1 VEETASLF
9 ALQARG
15 KGIEFTCEI
24 SDSLAMTV
32 ASDPERLRQVLT
44 NLLGNSI
51 KFTDEGRIGVTAAL
65 IGETLDAIRV
75 RFVVHDTGI
84 GIEKSMLESIF
95 ESFTQADTSSTR
107 KYGGTGLGLAIS
119 KQLVDLL
126 GGEIGVESELGRG
139 SKFWFTVGLGRPAP
153 GEDAPVPPQASRA
166 QSIAKD
172 APAVAPFPPPG
183 APGVSPNAPAKIPPP
198 AARPAPPPSSPN
210 LSANSSPASS
220 TRRIL
225 LAEDNEI
232 NQRITLRLLE
242 KLGLP
247 ADAVVNGQQA
257 SESAGQKKYDL
268 ILMDC
273 QMPIMDGFEATAVI
287 RHREG
292 SDRHT
297 PICALTANAMEG
309 DREKCLAA
317 GMDDYITK
325 PISIDKLREAVE
337 RWVPR
342 ATAPVPGA

>member
-44 NLLGNSI
+44 NLLGNAI
-51 KFTDEGRIGVTAAL
+51 KFTDEGRIGVNAAL
-65 IGETLDAIRV
+65 IGETLETIRV

-84 GIEKSMLESIF
+84 GIDKSMLESIF

-153 GEDAPVPPQASRA
+153 GEDAPVPPQASRTR
-166 QSIAKD
+166 SIAKD
-172 APAVAPFPPPG
+172 APAVAPFPPPV
-183 APGVSPNAPAKIPPP
+183 APRVSPNAPAKIPPP
-198 AARPAPPPSSPN
+198 AARPASPTSSPN
-210 LSANSSPASS
+210 LVNATTPSA
-220 TRRIL
+220 RRIL

-242 KLGLP
+242 KLGFA

-257 SESAGQKKYDL
+257 SESAGRKKYDL

-292 SDRHT
+292 SNHHT

-325 PISIDKLREAVE
+325 PISIEKLREAVE